1 MGLGDNLRH
10 PARATLA
17 VWQRLARGRSTSTTN
32 IFIACF
38 PKSGSTFLY
47 KTLHAVTGFE
57 VESMTFRRK
66 RNEQDM
72 YLPTAADAARKNS
85 VTQQHVR
92 ATQPN
97 LKMLNEFNIRPVVLT
112 RNIFDIVISL
122 RDHFY
127 KQGQNSPMLFVDDR
141 FYELA
146 ESDQYDMIIDMALP
160 WYFNFYV
167 SWFEA
172 RRTQAID
179 LLWTSYEEVMADK
192 AAAIRRIL
200 TFYSL
205 PVNEAKV
212 ENILAEAEEKRKA
225 SRFNKGVSGRG
236 TALLTD
242 AQRDRVRAMT
252 RFYPW
257 VDFSLMGLA
266 PQEMKEQTR

>member
-17 VWQRLARGRSTSTTN
+17 VWQRLARSRSSATTN

-47 KTLHAVTGFE
+47 KTLHAVTGFD

-97 LKMLNEFNIRPVVLT
+97 LEMLNEFNIRPVVLT
-112 RNIFDIVISL
+112 RNIYDIVISL

-146 ESDQYDMIIDMALP
+146 ESDQYDMIIDLALP

-172 RRTQAID
+172 QRTKAID
-179 LLWTSYEEVMADK
+179 LLWTSYEEVMTDK
-192 AAAIRRIL
+192 AAAIKRIL
-200 TFYSL
+200 SFYSL
-205 PVNEAKV
+205 PANESKI
-212 ENILAEAEEKRKA
+212 ERILAEAEEKRKA

-236 TALLTD
+236 AALLSD
-242 AQRDRVRAMT
+242 VQRMRVRQMT

-266 PQEMKEQTR
+266 PQESKEQTQ